1 MSGLR
6 FVIRP
11 ESFCIHRLSPDR
23 EVNLDR
29 LSGVSWFS
37 MTRTNDELSVIA
49 PDDIYLGPGERQ
61 TGWSCLQVGDI
72 LDFAVA
78 GVIAGISRILADA
91 NVSMF
96 TVSTYNTDYIL
107 VRTSDVDAAV
117 RALTA
122 AGHVVIP
129 G

>member
-72 LDFAVA
+72 LDFAVM
-78 GVIAGISRILADA
+78 GVIAGVSRILADA